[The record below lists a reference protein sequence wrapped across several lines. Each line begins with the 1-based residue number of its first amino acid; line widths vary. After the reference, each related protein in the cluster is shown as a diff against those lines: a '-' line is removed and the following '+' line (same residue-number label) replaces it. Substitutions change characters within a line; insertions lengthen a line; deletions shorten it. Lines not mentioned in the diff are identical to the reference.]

1 MVQLIQNYN
10 IILSDINRDDFFD
23 FNPHD
28 IGIDTV
34 NILIEDGMKN
44 FSIFSSSQIE
54 QIHNVSIEEKFQLW
68 FKKHFNTLQL
78 NCIPSTN
85 WSLQMAIAFSSLEYF
100 DTFEAKS
107 RDWNIGLFA
116 QFEIIGDGKAI
127 NDTQAIVLIA
137 DNKRRQTLSEYAIQ
151 EVMAI
156 NKIAAFLQ
164 NSWTQENAKND
175 LKKYYNNS

>member
-1 MVQLIQNYN
+1 
-10 IILSDINRDDFFD
+10 
-23 FNPHD
+23 
-28 IGIDTV
+28 
-34 NILIEDGMKN
+34 
-44 FSIFSSSQIE
+44 
-54 QIHNVSIEEKFQLW
+54 
-68 FKKHFNTLQL
+68 
-78 NCIPSTN
+78 
-85 WSLQMAIAFSSLEYF
+85 MAIAFSSLQYF
-100 DTFEAKS
+100 DTFESKS

-116 QFEIIGDGKAI
+116 QFEIIGDGEAI

-137 DNKRRQTLSEYAIQ
+137 DNKRRQTLSEYAIH